1 MISPSDNKVEIY
13 LSENQD
19 AKIIQT
25 IMLETAVKR
34 CFWSQEVLAV
44 QDLSNFLHLY
54 KNTEE
59 KSQKGFN

>member
-1 MISPSDNKVEIY
+1 MILPSDNKVDIY

-25 IMLETAVKR
+25 IILETAVKS

-44 QDLSNFLHLY
+44 QDSSNFLHLY
-54 KNTEE
+54 KNAEE
-59 KSQKGFN
+59 KP